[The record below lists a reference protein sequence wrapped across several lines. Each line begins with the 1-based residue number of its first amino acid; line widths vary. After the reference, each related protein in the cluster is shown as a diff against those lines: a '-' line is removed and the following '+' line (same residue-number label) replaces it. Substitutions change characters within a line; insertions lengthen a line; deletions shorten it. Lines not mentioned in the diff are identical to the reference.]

1 MLPILRKD
9 EWQIIAIVVALKI
22 VTLVF
27 GIHSFNA
34 LEPTAPSGL
43 GLAVWN
49 RWDSPA
55 YLKIAEHGYTATGG
69 DRVWL
74 ALFPLFPWCV
84 RAVAVLARDYLV
96 SALIVSG
103 VAAVVAALL
112 LYRLTRLDASRAVA
126 MRTVWML
133 LIFPSAFFLHIG
145 YTESLF
151 LALTLAS
158 VYAAR
163 SDRWFIS
170 GLAGALAAMSR
181 INGLIL
187 IPTLAVEAIQ
197 QFVGGRRWQRRWLW
211 SLMPIA
217 GLAVYLLLNHRVTG
231 DPLAFMRFQRE
242 QWFTTFAWPWN
253 GMRSAFAVIEFGNNN
268 EVAVR
273 GVEQSLFIVL
283 GLMCT
288 VAAWLAMR
296 ASYATWMT
304 LNWLLLT
311 SLSFVKCA
319 PRYTLVM
326 FPIYIL
332 LARVS
337 GNRIWASIITTWCL
351 FSGALFIGLFVRGWW
366 VS

>member
-1 MLPILRKD
+1 
-9 EWQIIAIVVALKI
+9 
-22 VTLVF
+22 
-27 GIHSFNA
+27 
-34 LEPTAPSGL
+34 
-43 GLAVWN
+43 
-49 RWDSPA
+49 
-55 YLKIAEHGYTATGG
+55 
-69 DRVWL
+69 
-74 ALFPLFPWCV
+74 
-84 RAVAVLARDYLV
+84 
-96 SALIVSG
+96 
-103 VAAVVAALL
+103 
-112 LYRLTRLDASRAVA
+112 
-126 MRTVWML
+126 
-133 LIFPSAFFLHIG
+133 
-145 YTESLF
+145 
-151 LALTLAS
+151 
-158 VYAAR
+158 
-163 SDRWFIS
+163 
-170 GLAGALAAMSR
+170 
-181 INGLIL
+181 
-187 IPTLAVEAIQ
+187 AVEAIQ

-217 GLAVYLLLNHRVTG
+217 GFTVYLLLNYRVNG
-231 DPLAFMRFQRE
+231 DPLAFMRLQRE
-242 QWFTTFAWPWN
+242 QWSTTFAWPWN

-288 VAAWLAMR
+288 VAAWLAVR

-326 FPIYIL
+326 FPIYVL

-351 FSGALFIGLFVRGWW
+351 LSGALFIGLFVRGWW